1 MPRICYIPKKFN
13 AEHTAIIAHAI
24 RLLQHYVSIGVE
36 VTGRS
41 IYYRFIAMDLLPESW
56 IDPAYNLKHGLPPT
70 TKNTQKNYKRLL
82 SILNDARL
90 AGVIDWD
97 YLRDTLRDVEVPN
110 HWSSPESII
119 DIVADQYRTD
129 KWADQPR
136 AVEVWAEKDAVEGL
150 LAAVCPRLDVP
161 HFVCRGSPSQTAM
174 WQAGQ
179 RIKGYV
185 RKGRE
190 PVVLYMGD
198 HDPTGLDIT
207 RDITARLEL
216 FVGQEVEVV
225 RMALNMDQIDRY
237 NPPPNPAKTTD
248 SRYAAYYAEHGKD
261 SYELDA
267 LEPEVMLALIEEQV
281 LQYRDVERYRARERR
296 EEKERALLRA
306 TSENWQDVV
315 DHLVMIDA
323 VESQEDELDEDDGE

>member
-1 MPRICYIPKKFN
+1 MPRICYIPKRFN
-13 AEHTAIIAHAI
+13 LEHQEIIAHAI

-41 IYYRFIAMDLLPESW
+41 IYYRFIAMDLLPDSW
-56 IDPAYNLKHGLPPT
+56 IDPAYNLKNGLPPT

-90 AGVIDWD
+90 AGVIDWS
-97 YLRDTLRDVEVPN
+97 YLRDTLRDVEIPD
-110 HWSSPESII
+110 HWNSPESII
-119 DIVADQYRTD
+119 DVVADQYRID

-216 FVGQEVEVV
+216 FVGREVEVV
-225 RMALNMDQIDRY
+225 RMALNMDQIDLY

-248 SRYAAYYAEHGKD
+248 SRYAAYAAEYGDD

-281 LQYRDVERYRARERR
+281 LQYRDVGLYQARERR
-296 EEKERALLRA
+296 EAKERALLRA
-306 TSENWQDVV
+306 TSDNWDDVV
-315 DHLVMIDA
+315 EHLVFDGF
-323 VESQEDELDEDDGE
+323 VELEEEKDEEED

>member
-1 MPRICYIPKKFN
+1 MPQICYIPKKFN
-13 AEHTAIIAHAI
+13 AEHQEIIAHAI
-24 RLLQHYVSIGVE
+24 RLLKHYVSIGVE

-41 IYYRFIAMDLLPESW
+41 IYYRFIAMDLLPTSW
-56 IDPAYNLKHGLPPT
+56 IDEDYNRRNGLPVN

-90 AGVIDWD
+90 AGVIDWS

-110 HWSSPESII
+110 HWRSPASII
-119 DIVADQYRTD
+119 DGVARAYRID

-179 RIKGYV
+179 RLKGYV
-185 RKGRE
+185 RQGRS
-190 PVVLYMGD
+190 PVVLYLGD

-207 RDITARLEL
+207 RDITARLDL

-225 RMALNMDQIDRY
+225 RVALNMDQVEQY
-237 NPPPNPAKTTD
+237 SPPPNPAKTSD
-248 SRYAAYYAEHGKD
+248 PRYNSYALEYGED

-267 LEPEVMLALIEEQV
+267 LEPEVMLSLIEDHV
-281 LQYRDVERYRARERR
+281 LQYRDEGRYAARVKQEQKERR
-296 EEKERALLRA
+296 LLKA
-306 TSENWQDVV
+306 TSENWEDVV
-315 DHLVMIDA
+315 DHLVYIDA
-323 VESQEDELDEDDGE
+323 VESQEDNDEEEG